1 MKMTSNNSTDLIS
14 DRLTCITPQKIIIYL
29 TVLTTMIQMENFLIP
44 KYLEKTPIQDLV
56 ETLRSYIFKM
66 VKKRKAIDFISFTTK
81 ILSIK

>member
-1 MKMTSNNSTDLIS
+1 
-14 DRLTCITPQKIIIYL
+14 
-29 TVLTTMIQMENFLIP
+29 MIQMENFLIP